1 MAQQSQISLQVK
13 SNSRINECC
22 FVMLIILRLFS
33 LTFTS
38 THTNCLIQL
47 LKSVSIKSFVST
59 EAAHSTAALLP
70 VKLFLKNFS
79 FLLNRLRF
87 RSTLISRQREA
98 NHTAFKTAVNH
109 LFQPPP
115 INPTEATNRTQQ
127 PPHQPGAFYSNPPPV
142 QPSISKQLVD
152 LQELLAEDCAR
163 SGAHYREL
171 KVCVNR

>member
-1 MAQQSQISLQVK
+1 YCLGFEKTLNLAQQSQISLQVK

-22 FVMLIILRLFS
+22 FVMLIIYLTIS

-70 VKLFLKNFS
+70 VKLFLKKFF

-87 RSTLISRQREA
+87 RSTCVSRQREA

-115 INPTEATNRTQQ
+115 INPTEAANRIQ
-127 PPHQPGAFYSNPPPV
+127 PPPCQPGAFYSNPPSVKPFYFAN
-142 QPSISKQLVD
+142 
-152 LQELLAEDCAR
+152 LLI
-163 SGAHYREL
+163 
-171 KVCVNR
+171 